1 MTLSTRGAEGVSH
14 HPRKRLKKLTIFR
27 NMVGAKTVRVVLPG
41 VSQQPGKETSQKS
54 PEDVGREQESSPFV
68 FPVWLSQMEF
78 FVGKK
83 TLARFLLCVC
93 SGILHLVVNARHDY
107 LNEPNESM
115 KT

>member
-1 MTLSTRGAEGVSH
+1 
-14 HPRKRLKKLTIFR
+14 
-27 NMVGAKTVRVVLPG
+27 MVGAKTVRVVLPG
-41 VSQQPGKETSQKS
+41 VSHQPGKETSQKS

-68 FPVWLSQMEF
+68 FPGLSQMELF
-78 FVGKK
+78 IGEK

-115 KT
+115 EKDLIQRT